1 MKKVTIFCY
10 DYWSYGKRIV
20 KKAEQKGVDV
30 IFINALEYKFSYS
43 SFFQRVKNAFNKA
56 FFNKN
61 IKKTYVRNV
70 VLQKIMNLPKQ
81 DLILVINPY
90 YFDVEQISEMRKKCD
105 RLVSYSFDSLERL
118 PFALEKRTFFDK
130 MYTFDYQNAQ
140 ENKEF
145 IHLPNFNY
153 LEKSDNLSTIKN
165 KAFIILSE
173 CSYRLELLKKIA
185 DFLLEKKI
193 HNFEFIVYSNE
204 KKAFHPNIT
213 TICTPLSLEQIEE
226 KMKTSEILIDLVRE
240 QQSGLSFRV
249 FEAMAMQKK
258 LVTNN
263 KNVKKYD
270 FYNPNN
276 ILVIENDFSEI
287 SSDFLE
293 SQYQPIPEEIYQK
306 YTLNHWVD
314 EVFELKN

>member
-1 MKKVTIFCY
+1 MKKVAVFCY
-10 DYWSYGKRIV
+10 DYWSYGKLIV
-20 KKAEQKGVDV
+20 KKAEQKGLEVV
-30 IFINALEYKFSYS
+30 FIDALEYKFSYR
-43 SFFQRVKNAFNKA
+43 SFFQRVKNAFNKV

-61 IKKTYVRNV
+61 IKKTYVRDTV
-70 VLQKIMNLPKQ
+70 FQEILNLSKQ

-90 YFDVEQISEMRKKCD
+90 YFDVEQLSEMKKKCN

-118 PFALEKRTFFDK
+118 PFAVEKRIFFDK
-130 MYTFDYQNAQ
+130 MYTFDYQNAE

-153 LEKSDNLSTIKN
+153 LEKTDDYCTIKN

-173 CSYRLELLKKIA
+173 CNYRLELLKKIA

-193 HNFEFIVYSNE
+193 QNFEFIVYSKEE
-204 KKAFHPNIT
+204 KEFHPNIT

-226 KMKTSEILIDLVRE
+226 KMKTSEVLIDLVRE
-240 QQSGLSFRV
+240 QQSGLSFRI

-270 FYNPNN
+270 FYDPNN
-276 ILVIENDFSEI
+276 ILVIEKDFSEI
-287 SSDFLE
+287 SSQFLE
-293 SQYQPIPEEIYQK
+293 TQYRPIPEEIYHK